1 MVLDVVGMTPAL
13 LAHAPNLRALAG
25 EGGMRPLTTVLP
37 AVTTTVQ
44 STLLTGLA
52 PRDHGIVGNGWYFRD
67 LAEVWL
73 WRQSN
78 HLVSG
83 EKVWEAAKRRDPSF
97 TCAKLFWW
105 YNMYATADVTV
116 TPRPMYPADGRKLP
130 DLYTQPASLRDEL
143 QQELGDFP
151 LFRFWGPTA
160 DIESTRWIAR
170 SALRIFERERPTLT
184 LVYLPHLDYNLQ
196 RLGPA
201 HPSVAADVAAVDDL
215 CGDLI
220 HAARRAGAAVVAL
233 SEYGITE
240 VSRPVHVNRALRRAG
255 LLAVR
260 EELGREQLDAG
271 ASQAFA
277 VADHQVAH
285 VYVARPELVPEVA
298 ALLRSLPG
306 VERVLDAQ
314 GKREAGLDHPRSG
327 ELVAISDAQS
337 WFTYYHFL
345 DDARAPDYA
354 RTVDIHRKPGYDPA
368 ELFLDPTLR
377 MAKLRIG
384 LRLAQKMLGMRYLM
398 DVVPLDATLVRG
410 SHGRPTDRAEDGP
423 LFISSE
429 PRLLGDG
436 PVAAADVKGL
446 LLAHVFG
453 SAGAMLR
460 RTA

>member
-1 MVLDVVGMTPAL
+1 
-13 LAHAPNLRALAG
+13 
-25 EGGMRPLTTVLP
+25 
-37 AVTTTVQ
+37 
-44 STLLTGLA
+44 
-52 PRDHGIVGNGWYFRD
+52 
-67 LAEVWL
+67 
-73 WRQSN
+73 
-78 HLVSG
+78 
-83 EKVWEAAKRRDPSF
+83 
-97 TCAKLFWW
+97 
-105 YNMYATADVTV
+105 
-116 TPRPMYPADGRKLP
+116 
-130 DLYTQPASLRDEL
+130 
-143 QQELGDFP
+143 
-151 LFRFWGPTA
+151 
-160 DIESTRWIAR
+160 
-170 SALRIFERERPTLT
+170 
-184 LVYLPHLDYNLQ
+184 
-196 RLGPA
+196 
-201 HPSVAADVAAVDDL
+201 
-215 CGDLI
+215 
-220 HAARRAGAAVVAL
+220 
-233 SEYGITE
+233 
-240 VSRPVHVNRALRRAG
+240 
-255 LLAVR
+255 
-260 EELGREQLDAG
+260 
-271 ASQAFA
+271 
-277 VADHQVAH
+277 
-285 VYVARPELVPEVA
+285 VA